1 VSRFNTEAE
10 YKTMTDT
17 IAELMWIQYVLK
29 ELRILCPPSAR
40 LWYDNIE
47 NQVLNIQS
55 SAPWQNE
62 SC

>member
-1 VSRFNTEAE
+1 MA
-10 YKTMTDT
+10 DT

-47 NQVLNIQS
+47 SQVLNIQS